1 MEAKNIL
8 NISRLYLFIRRQ
20 VLSNSGSWLVAF
32 GGIAG
37 VLLVISLLVA
47 YFQPQNLAGLTGLYL
62 SALFLG
68 GYVFTAGIFNELHN
82 PQKSYQF
89 LTLPVSTTERL
100 LGGWIL
106 TGILFPVLGILT
118 MALIVLL
125 ANLVMNFTLDVTPFQ
140 SVFSSQ
146 SFTALKVYFVTQS
159 IFLLGAAYFRKNNFL
174 KTILALFIISMVVQI
189 ILVATAWALFSSH
202 GDGGN
207 GLNIGWEQLS
217 PELDVV
223 FTIYIPKIAKAIFW
237 YLTVP
242 FFLIT
247 TWFSLKER
255 QV

>member
-1 MEAKNIL
+1 METNNIL

-20 VLSNSGSWLVAF
+20 VLSNAGSWLIAF

-47 YFQPQNLAGLTGLYL
+47 HFQPQNLSGMTGLYF
-62 SALFLG
+62 SALFVG
-68 GYVFTAGIFNELHN
+68 GYIFTAGIFNELHN

-100 LGGWIL
+100 LGGWLL
-106 TGILFPVLGILT
+106 TGIIFPILGLLG

-125 ANLVMNFTLDVTPFQ
+125 ANLVMNFTLDVAPFQ

-174 KTILALFIISMVVQI
+174 KTILALFVISVVVQI
-189 ILVATAWALFSSH
+189 IVVTTAWALFSPFTDG
-202 GDGGN
+202 GDGI
-207 GLNIGWEQLS
+207 NIG
-217 PELDVV
+217 PEDLPPRMEIL
-223 FTIYIPKIAKAIFW
+223 FTNYIPAIAKVVFW

>member
-1 MEAKNIL
+1 MEANNIL
-8 NISRLYLFIRRQ
+8 NIKRLYLFVRRQ
-20 VLSNSGSWLVAF
+20 VLSNSGSWLIAF

-47 YFQPQNLAGLTGLYL
+47 HFQPQNLSGMTGLYF
-62 SALFLG
+62 SVLFVG

-89 LTLPVSTTERL
+89 LTLPVSATERL
-100 LGGWIL
+100 LGGWLL
-106 TGILFPVLGILT
+106 TGIVFPVFGVLA
-118 MALIVLL
+118 MSLIVLL

-140 SVFSSQ
+140 SVFSPQ
-146 SFTALKVYFVTQS
+146 SFTALKVYVVTQS
-159 IFLLGAAYFRKNNFL
+159 VFLLGAAYFRKNNFL
-174 KTILALFIISMVVQI
+174 KTILALFIISVVVQI
-189 ILVATAWALFSSH
+189 VVATTAWALFSPFT
-202 GDGGN
+202 DGGD
-207 GLNIGWEQLS
+207 GLNIGPEHLS
-217 PELDVV
+217 PRMETF
-223 FTIYIPKIAKAIFW
+223 FTNYIPAIARVVFW

>member
-8 NISRLYLFIRRQ
+8 SVSRLYLFIRRQ
-20 VLSNSGSWLVAF
+20 VLSNSGGWLIAF

-47 YFQPQNLAGLTGLYL
+47 HFQPQNLSGMTGLYF

-68 GYVFTAGIFNELHN
+68 GYIFTSGIFNELHN

-89 LTLPVSTTERL
+89 LTLPVSATERL
-100 LGGWIL
+100 LGAWLL
-106 TGILFPVLGILT
+106 TGIIFPVVGILA

-146 SFTALKVYFVTQS
+146 SFTAMKVYFVTQS

-174 KTILALFIISMVVQI
+174 KTVLALFVISVVVQ
-189 ILVATAWALFSSH
+189 VVVAATAWALFSPFT
-202 GDGGN
+202 DGGE
-207 GLNIGWEQLS
+207 GLNIGPEDLS
-217 PELDVV
+217 PRMEEL
-223 FTIYIPKIAKAIFW
+223 FTNYIPAIARVVFW